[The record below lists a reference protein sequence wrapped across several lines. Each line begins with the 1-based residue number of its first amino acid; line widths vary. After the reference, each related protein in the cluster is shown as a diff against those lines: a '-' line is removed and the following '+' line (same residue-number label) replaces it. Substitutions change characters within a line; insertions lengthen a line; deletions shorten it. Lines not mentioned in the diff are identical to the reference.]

1 MRTQTGSQFRSKEDM
16 VLLHCART
24 DDADLHEMRDALDGG
39 LDWNYLTMNA
49 LYHGVAP
56 LLHRSL
62 SRIDDVSLVPERVTA
77 VLRERYYITLARN
90 MIHYDEL
97 GTALRMFADA
107 GIDVIILKGG
117 ALAETVYRDIGLRP
131 FSDVDILV
139 REEDLQRAKE
149 VMAKIGYVLDER
161 ISPAAHNEE
170 FGCDLHYV
178 INEGHVLEIHWHIA
192 RKTGNDRYTRILIDE
207 LWKRALPARIAD
219 VDTLVLSPED
229 LLLHLCIHL
238 PRHRYNR
245 LIWFCDIAEVVR
257 QGDVDWD
264 RLVETAKE
272 CRAMAYMYY
281 GLHFTDDLLGRG
293 VPERVLD
300 ELKPSCFERKVF
312 GSIPRDLLPD
322 KKNVLQINP
331 MLKMFLIDR
340 TQDRFRYLGEYL
352 FPPVG
357 VLARSYSVSESSAR
371 VYFYYI
377 VHPLHLGVKGVKRL
391 LTIAGSKVRRIFGSG
406 G

>member
-1 MRTQTGSQFRSKEDM
+1 MRTQTGTQFLSNEDM

-24 DDADLHEMRDALDGG
+24 DDADLHDIKDVLDGG
-39 LDWNYLTMNA
+39 LDWNYLTSNA

-62 SRIDDVSLVPERVTA
+62 SRIDDVSIVPERVTA

-97 GTALRMFADA
+97 GMALRMFADA

-117 ALAETVYRDIGLRP
+117 ALAEIVYHDIGLRP
-131 FSDVDILV
+131 FSDVDILI
-139 REEDLQRAKE
+139 REDDLKRAKE
-149 VMAKIGYVLDER
+149 VMIKIGYVLDER
-161 ISPAAHNEE
+161 ISPEAHNEE

-207 LWKRALPARIAD
+207 LWERALPARIAD
-219 VDTLVLSPED
+219 VDTLALSPED

-257 QGDVDWD
+257 QGDVDWG
-264 RLVETAKE
+264 RLVETA
-272 CRAMAYMYY
+272 RRYRTMAYMYY
-281 GLHFTDDLLGRG
+281 GLHFTDDLLGCD
-293 VPERVLD
+293 VPTSILD
-300 ELKPSCFERKVF
+300 ELKPSCFERRVF
-312 GSIPRDLLPD
+312 ESIPRDLLPD
-322 KKNVLQINP
+322 KKNVLQVGP
-331 MLKMFLIDR
+331 MLKVFLIDR
-340 TQDRFRYLGEYL
+340 TLDRFRYLYEYF

-357 VLARSYSVSESSAR
+357 VLARSYSVSGAR

-377 VHPLHLGVKGVKRL
+377 VHPLHLGVKGVRRL
-391 LTIAGSKVRRIFGSG
+391 WTKV
-406 G
+406 